1 MSPGGFP
8 RLPLVQSD
16 QRLVALARGGD
27 QHAFETLVRRHRRP
41 LLRYCRRMGLSDARA
56 EDVLQQALLQ
66 AWLAL
71 ERGSDVRAPKAWLY
85 RTVHNTAVNV
95 LRSPRDDHGALD
107 DRAHV
112 DTSPSA
118 ESAVERR
125 IAVRET
131 LSDVAAL
138 PQMQR
143 DAILL
148 TAIDGSSHAEIA
160 SALGVTHGA
169 VRGLLYRARTTL
181 RDAAAAVMPQ
191 PALFW
196 ASGLLGRMAPTAG
209 RFAEL
214 PAPAGS
220 ADFGG
225 VLAKGA
231 ALAATAA
238 ALAVGTGV
246 VPLKRHGAHRAKAA
260 AMGLATGPTTAG
272 AQASASFAG
281 IDPSGALRESRPSIS
296 SIAPRAGLHSGVMP
310 RSTGRPAR
318 TVPSGR
324 HSDNEADGGEPARAR
339 PGIGLRESAGTSS
352 DIGAVLLADGGS
364 VFRRESP
371 APGSD
376 VSGSRSMQSS
386 GADSAHTGPSGSEC
400 SVCGRAPATKRGDGG
415 SSRNTEDQ
423 SAPSPAG
430 QTGEGTGA
438 EARREQQSRD

>member
-1 MSPGGFP
+1 MSPGDFP
-8 RLPLVQSD
+8 RLPLVESD

-27 QHAFETLVRRHRRP
+27 EHAFETLVRRHRRP
-41 LLRYCRRMGLSDARA
+41 LIRYCRRMGLSDARA

-95 LRSPRDDHGALD
+95 LRSAREDQGPLD

-118 ESAVERR
+118 ESAFERR

-191 PALFW
+191 PALLW
-196 ASGLLGRMAPTAG
+196 ASGLLGRMAPTAC

-214 PAPAGS
+214 PAPAGG

-238 ALAVGTGV
+238 ALAVGTGIV
-246 VPLKRHGAHRAKAA
+246 HLKPHEAHRAKAA
-260 AMGLATGPTTAG
+260 AMGLATEPTTAG
-272 AQASASFAG
+272 ARVSASSAS
-281 IDPSGALRESRPSIS
+281 IDPSGALRESRPSIG
-296 SIAPRAGLHSGVMP
+296 SIAPRAGLHAGVMP
-310 RSTGRPAR
+310 RSPGRPAG
-318 TVPSGR
+318 TVRRGR
-324 HSDNEADGGEPARAR
+324 HSHNEVERGAPARAR
-339 PGIGLRESAGTSS
+339 PGTGPRESAGSGS
-352 DIGAVLLADGGS
+352 DSGAVLVADGES
-364 VFRRESP
+364 ARSESP
-371 APGSD
+371 APGPD
-376 VSGSRSMQSS
+376 VSGSPSTESS
-386 GADSAHTGPSGSEC
+386 GADSAHTGPTASEC
-400 SVCGRAPATKRGDGG
+400 SGCGHAPADKRVDGG
-415 SSRNTEDQ
+415 SSGSTEDQ
-423 SAPSPAG
+423 SATSPAG
-430 QTGEGTGA
+430 QSSEGTGA
-438 EARREQQSRD
+438 EARPERQSRD